1 MASSIKGITIKIDG
15 DTTGLSKSLTNVNKS
30 LAETQKALRDV
41 NKALKLDPKN
51 VDTLKQKQE
60 LLSKAIKDTQEK
72 LKLEKEA
79 ADKAAE
85 ALKNGTIT
93 QGEYDQLQAEVSKT
107 AAELKNLGEQ
117 AEATNQQIQNLGG
130 SNFMASFQ
138 GALDDAAAKL
148 QQIGEQLQALGEG
161 MTKYVSVPLAAAG
174 TAAYKSFLSVDDALD
189 IVAQKTGATGE
200 ELDAMKEAARG
211 IATEIPTDFETAA
224 EAVGEVNTRFNLTG
238 DELQSLSKKYVK
250 FAKLN
255 NTDVTSAVDSTQK
268 ALAAF
273 GKDSKYASRLLDVL
287 TRVSQNT
294 GVNITTLE
302 NGLVQNAAAFEELGL
317 NIDQSAALMG
327 RFEKSGANGETVMQG
342 FRKALKNATKDGIPL
357 NEALRDLNDSIK
369 YGKDGVD
376 GLTYAYD
383 LFGKSG
389 DQIYSA
395 IKNGTLDFANLSS
408 AANDLNGAVGSV
420 DDTYKS
426 FEDGSGQLKVAQ
438 NNLKDSLSEIGKTLS
453 ETLAPI
459 VEKFTKKLKDF
470 KKWWDNL
477 DESQRKIIITV
488 AGIMVVL
495 GPLLIF
501 IGKVAAGISAVI
513 TVVSTLAT
521 FIAGSLIPKI
531 VALGG
536 TITASLAPLAAIVL
550 AITAVI
556 MVVKNWTAICE
567 VAREVWH
574 AFIEWIK
581 GLITAFQEWW
591 NGTWDSICQFVKDA
605 WDGLKQ
611 FLSDIWDAIKLV
623 FSEVGEWFT
632 GIFQSAW
639 DGITGVWSA
648 VTGWFSDLW
657 SSIKDI
663 FSEVG
668 EWFRGIF
675 EGAKD
680 IVGSIIDAMV
690 EVIKAPINAL
700 IGLINVFIS
709 GLNKIKIPS
718 WVPLVG
724 GKGINIPEIPY
735 LAKGGIL
742 EKGQIGFLEGSGA
755 EAVVPLE
762 NNKKWIDATARQ
774 MQLSIAQQSAAIDY
788 RPYLERLLM
797 NGGDMSI
804 NLSIGQ
810 QSFDTMVQKSIQRT
824 AFRSGGRA

>member
-273 GKDSKYASRLLDVL
+273 GEDSKYASRLLDVL

-357 NEALRDLNDSIK
+357 SDALRDLNDTIK
-369 YGKDGVD
+369 YGTDDMD
-376 GLTYAYD
+376 GLTYAYE

-395 IKNGTLDFANLSS
+395 IQNGTLDFGDLST
-408 AANDLNGAVGSV
+408 AAGELSGSIGVV
-420 DDTYKS
+420 DDTYKN

-438 NNLKDSLSEIGKTLS
+438 NNLKDALSEVGNTLS

-459 VEKFTKKLKDF
+459 IKKMTDKIKDF
-470 KKWWDNL
+470 KDWWDKL
-477 DESQRKIIITV
+477 GDGTKDVIIKIGLFMTV
-488 AGIMVVL
+488 AGPLIIFVGKIIVGL
-495 GPLLIF
+495 GTIF
-501 IGKVAAGISAVI
+501 TLIGKIAG
-513 TVVSTLAT
+513 
-521 FIAGSLIPKI
+521 FIAATLIPKI
-531 VALGG
+531 
-536 TITASLAPLAAIVL
+536 AAIGTTMTMSLGIIAAVVL
-550 AITAVI
+550 AIIAVI
-556 MVVKNWTAICE
+556 EVIKNWTAICE
-567 VAREVWH
+567 LAKEIWN
-574 AFIEWIK
+574 AFINWIK
-581 GLITAFQEWW
+581 GLITGFAEWW
-591 NGTWDSICQFVKDA
+591 SGTWDSICQFVKDA

-788 RPYLERLLM
+788 RPYLERLLT

>member
-224 EAVGEVNTRFNLTG
+224 EAVGEVNTRFGLTG
-238 DELQSLSKKYVK
+238 DELQGLSKKYVK

-294 GVNITTLE
+294 GVNISTLE

-327 RFEKSGANGETVMQG
+327 RFEKSGANGEAVMQG

-357 NEALRDLNDSIK
+357 SEALRDLNDTIK
-369 YGKDGVD
+369 YGTDDMD
-376 GLTYAYD
+376 GLTYAYE

-395 IKNGTLDFANLSS
+395 IQNGTLDFGDLST
-408 AANDLNGAVGSV
+408 AASELSGSIGAV
-420 DDTYKS
+420 DDTYKN

-438 NNLKDSLSEIGKTLS
+438 NNLKDALSEVGNTLS

-459 VEKFTKKLKDF
+459 VEKMTDKIRKF
-470 KKWWDNL
+470 KEWWDNL
-477 DESQRKIIITV
+477 GDGTKDVIIKIGLFMAVAGPLIIFVGKIIT
-488 AGIMVVL
+488 GL
-495 GPLLIF
+495 GTIF
-501 IGKVAAGISAVI
+501 TLIGKIAG
-513 TVVSTLAT
+513 
-521 FIAGSLIPKI
+521 FIAATLIPKI
-531 VALGG
+531 
-536 TITASLAPLAAIVL
+536 AAIGTTMTVSLGIIAAVVL
-550 AITAVI
+550 AIIAVI
-556 MVVKNWTAICE
+556 EVIKNWTAICE
-567 VAREVWH
+567 LAKEIWH
-574 AFIEWIK
+574 AFISWIK
-581 GLITAFQEWW
+581 DLITGFAEWW

-611 FLSDIWDAIKLV
+611 FLSDIWEAIKMV

-735 LAKGGIL
+735 LARGGIL

>member
-200 ELDAMKEAARG
+200 NLDAMKEAARG

-268 ALAAF
+268 ALSAF

-342 FRKALKNATKDGIPL
+342 FRKALKNATK
-357 NEALRDLNDSIK
+357 
-369 YGKDGVD
+369 
-376 GLTYAYD
+376 
-383 LFGKSG
+383 
-389 DQIYSA
+389 
-395 IKNGTLDFANLSS
+395 
-408 AANDLNGAVGSV
+408 
-420 DDTYKS
+420 
-426 FEDGSGQLKVAQ
+426 
-438 NNLKDSLSEIGKTLS
+438 
-453 ETLAPI
+453 
-459 VEKFTKKLKDF
+459 
-470 KKWWDNL
+470 
-477 DESQRKIIITV
+477 
-488 AGIMVVL
+488 
-495 GPLLIF
+495 
-501 IGKVAAGISAVI
+501 
-513 TVVSTLAT
+513 
-521 FIAGSLIPKI
+521 
-531 VALGG
+531 
-536 TITASLAPLAAIVL
+536 
-550 AITAVI
+550 
-556 MVVKNWTAICE
+556 
-567 VAREVWH
+567 
-574 AFIEWIK
+574 
-581 GLITAFQEWW
+581 
-591 NGTWDSICQFVKDA
+591 
-605 WDGLKQ
+605 
-611 FLSDIWDAIKLV
+611 
-623 FSEVGEWFT
+623 T
-632 GIFQSAW
+632 G
-639 DGITGVWSA
+639 
-648 VTGWFSDLW
+648 
-657 SSIKDI
+657 
-663 FSEVG
+663 
-668 EWFRGIF
+668 FR
-675 EGAKD
+675 
-680 IVGSIIDAMV
+680 
-690 EVIKAPINAL
+690 
-700 IGLINVFIS
+700 
-709 GLNKIKIPS
+709 
-718 WVPLVG
+718 
-724 GKGINIPEIPY
+724 
-735 LAKGGIL
+735 
-742 EKGQIGFLEGSGA
+742 
-755 EAVVPLE
+755 
-762 NNKKWIDATARQ
+762 
-774 MQLSIAQQSAAIDY
+774 
-788 RPYLERLLM
+788 
-797 NGGDMSI
+797 
-804 NLSIGQ
+804 
-810 QSFDTMVQKSIQRT
+810 
-824 AFRSGGRA
+824 